1 MAAVTKADL
10 QAQVANQQER
20 LAELEAAVASHI
32 EDREILEGALA
43 EYQTVAQEATQ
54 MVVTYADTIVALHK
68 ELGLADRETTDAL
81 AVGDGVAQILAGAV
95 VELHEQVQFAANAFN
110 SIVLYGGADIDVART
125 LAQGGLLA
133 IAEDALQTI
142 SADDAIA
149 NVTAQVVEELGL
161 GEEVPGNLTDEDVAN
176 LFEDLDICVGC
187 SE

>member
-1 MAAVTKADL
+1 V
-10 QAQVANQQER
+10 
-20 LAELEAAVASHI
+20 
-32 EDREILEGALA
+32 
-43 EYQTVAQEATQ
+43 
-54 MVVTYADTIVALHK
+54 
-68 ELGLADRETTDAL
+68 